1 MQHFFVNKEAIEGEV
16 IRITGGDVKH
26 ISQVLRMKIG
36 EEAFVSDGSFFY
48 QGKIQRVSKE
58 EVLFQ
63 VASKRQID
71 TELPVKITLFQG
83 HPKQDKLE
91 VIIQKSVELGV
102 YQVVPVETKRTVV
115 KLDEKKRLRRQ
126 ERWQKVSESAAKQSG
141 RGLIPEVTSPL
152 SFKEAVQ
159 MASQLDTVLVPYEE
173 AGDIGHTRAVLE
185 EVSSGERLG
194 VFIGPE
200 GGFSREEIE
209 VLEGEGAKVITLGS
223 RILRTE
229 TAGPAVLSVLSYLFE
244 GR

>member
-1 MQHFFVNKEAIEGEV
+1 MQHFFVNEEAIEGEV
-16 IRITGGDVKH
+16 IRITGDDVKH

-36 EEAFVSDGSFFY
+36 EEATVTDESFFY
-48 QGKIQRVSKE
+48 QGKIQTISKE

-63 VASKRQID
+63 VVSKRQID

-83 HPKQDKLE
+83 LPKQDKLE

-102 YQVVPVETKRTVV
+102 HQVVPVETKRVIV

-173 AGDIGHTRAVLE
+173 AGDIRNTRAVLE
-185 EVSSGERLG
+185 QVHPGERLG

-209 VLEGEGAKVITLGS
+209 VLEGEGAKVITLGK

-229 TAGPAVLSVLSYLFE
+229 TAGPAVLSVLSYLLE